1 MDEKYKALW
10 VKALRSGEY
19 KQGCGKLK
27 TEITDKF
34 ATNKV
39 VETYHCC
46 LGVLGEIINNENEL
60 MQVSLE
66 AGWLTV
72 ETVNSLGISWEQ
84 QATLSSMNDGL
95 NNDYRKTFNEIA
107 DYIEKEL

>member
-1 MDEKYKALW
+1 MNEKYKELW

-27 TEITDKF
+27 TEIKDRVTDKVDVF
-34 ATNKV
+34 
-39 VETYHCC
+39 HCC